1 MKKINKY
8 GSIAL
13 LTITVA
19 VFTGCSDQFLEDKK
33 LYGSF
38 NGTTIYENY
47 ESADMTGSMG
57 DMPSTGT
64 SDQYS
69 KCTEE
74 YGGISGLMN
83 PNSPLDY
90 ETVTDYFNLDNNY
103 SPWVRIRECNDM
115 IEGVIGSESL
125 TEHQKQLLL
134 GQAFFFRAWR
144 YYLMVMM
151 YGGVPIIDNVQ
162 NPIIG
167 DSEGIHLVVP
177 RSSTKECIDWL

>member
-1 MKKINKY
+1 MFHFKNLNTMMKKINKY

-47 ESADMTGSMG
+47 ESADNRIAYLYYIMLPSATGGSDLTGSMG

-115 IEGVIGSESL
+115 IEGVIGSES
-125 TEHQKQLLL
+125 
-134 GQAFFFRAWR
+134 
-144 YYLMVMM
+144 
-151 YGGVPIIDNVQ
+151 
-162 NPIIG
+162 
-167 DSEGIHLVVP
+167 
-177 RSSTKECIDWL
+177 